1 MLRVWPE
8 SKWFACA
15 AVYPRVHTARQVR
28 LANWAWPIS
37 CRESAKGQSGPAGLQ
52 RKASVRPLSILPAGP
67 LLHNGMVVVF
77 FFSFFLHSSLFVLK
91 FWAAELTPGLLLQPP
106 LWRQPSEG
114 RPLIF
119 LTPWRVLAAVSADV
133 SLAEAQVS
141 RRSWHAAANEINGMP
156 WRARRAPKRFLPIW
170 NAVSRPTPVR
180 WTRSGLKAI
189 DLHCRLWV
197 SCILRGTLM
206 TVMIFLFFFNLQKS
220 YYCQFAYITGI
231 CQVHNGSVRN

>member
-1 MLRVWPE
+1 MQGISEGAEWTSRAAEESFGQASQYSTSWP
-8 SKWFACA
+8 
-15 AVYPRVHTARQVR
+15 
-28 LANWAWPIS
+28 
-37 CRESAKGQSGPAGLQ
+37 SASQW
-52 RKASVRPLSILPAGP
+52 
-67 LLHNGMVVVF
+67 NGCCGF
-77 FFSFFLHSSLFVLK
+77 FFFLCPLVALCFEILSCWTHS
-91 FWAAELTPGLLLQPP
+91 WAALQPP

-141 RRSWHAAANEINGMP
+141 RRSRHAAANEINGMP
-156 WRARRAPKRFLPIW
+156 WRARRAPKRFFPIW

>member
-37 CRESAKGQSGPAGLQ
+37 CRESTKGQSGPAGLQ

-77 FFSFFLHSSLFVLK
+77 FFLSPLVALCFEILSCWTHS
-91 FWAAELTPGLLLQPP
+91 WAALQPP

-114 RPLIF
+114 RSLIF

-141 RRSWHAAANEINGMP
+141 RHSRHAAANEINGRP
-156 WRARRAPKRFLPIW
+156 WRACRAPKHFLPIW
-170 NAVSRPTPVR
+170 NTVSRPTPVR

-206 TVMIFLFFFNLQKS
+206 TVILFFF
-220 YYCQFAYITGI
+220 
-231 CQVHNGSVRN
+231 